1 MSRSA
6 VDGRRSA
13 LVNSKPAQRW
23 AFQHPVSVWS
33 DIPALS
39 VVTFCYRR
47 ACCRSQTTM
56 ILYKPG
62 TQFMFK
68 GRLVSVD
75 YVIIRRTGMWVRLV
89 DSEETCRP
97 EELIPIVP
105 HASGHTEGTGRR

>member
-1 MSRSA
+1 
-6 VDGRRSA
+6 
-13 LVNSKPAQRW
+13 
-23 AFQHPVSVWS
+23 VWG

-39 VVTFCYRR
+39 VATFLSPRR
-47 ACCRSQTTM
+47 RSRYPTTM

-75 YVIIRRTGMWVRLV
+75 YVIIRRTGMWIRLA

-105 HASGHTEGTGRR
+105 HASGHSEGTGR